1 MRRLIGTGPLC
12 TPLRTLMCALMFAS
26 VLSGCGG
33 MRLIDTQVRAASS
46 LSDPA
51 SLQGASFKFERSPLQ
66 PAPGIARDPAGNPVV
81 DTFESQAEQ
90 ALSEVG
96 LTRNDD
102 AATLSVL
109 LGLRLTPYLVDNGT
123 RVYGA
128 PYPFAYGAWGSGRRF
143 GGMGFG
149 MGWGSR
155 FPPSTLYRH
164 ELQILMRDVRSG
176 QLVYETQAVHDGP
189 WSDKHIV
196 PALLSAAL
204 KNFPQ
209 PCMPACQVNIEIPR

>member
-1 MRRLIGTGPLC
+1 ML
-12 TPLRTLMCALMFAS
+12 
-26 VLSGCGG
+26 LSGCSGI
-33 MRLIDTQVRAASS
+33 RLIDTQVRAAST

-51 SLQGASFKFERSPLQ
+51 SLQGASYKFERSPLQ
-66 PAPGIARDPAGNPVV
+66 PAPNSVPGQPANTVV
-81 DTFESQAEQ
+81 DAFETQAEQ
-90 ALSEVG
+90 ALSQVG

-102 AATLSVL
+102 AATLTVL
-109 LGLRLTPYLVDNGT
+109 LGLRLTPYLVDNGM
-123 RVYGA
+123 RAYGA
-128 PYPFAYGAWGSGRRF
+128 PYAYGAWGTGRRY
-143 GGMGFG
+143 GRLGFG

-189 WSDKHIV
+189 WADSHIV

-209 PCMPACQVNIEIPR
+209 PCTPECRVNIEIPR